1 LENGLAGLIGNFNGF
16 RAGGGVFNPNQ
27 AGPNMAQIQ
36 AKQAQD
42 QAVAQGKAIASAQSF
57 SESLDATGQAAK
69 AFADKVKQAQSIA
82 DQMAKAGVA
91 GVEWLGQTLSTLKN
105 EVAQKAYD
113 FSEGIFNTAGALGGL
128 TKTLEQIQIQGREVG
143 AAGLNVAAFT
153 EDAGARAI
161 AGLVKNFR
169 AAESNLMVQSQSLGS
184 AAEVEARI
192 AERFGT
198 QRLTTEQTIQA
209 AAMQA
214 HEDAQ
219 AQRDFLKDIAASVSR
234 MGGAPTVVA
243 FARG

>member
-1 LENGLAGLIGNFNGF
+1 
-16 RAGGGVFNPNQ
+16 
-27 AGPNMAQIQ
+27 
-36 AKQAQD
+36 
-42 QAVAQGKAIASAQSF
+42 
-57 SESLDATGQAAK
+57 
-69 AFADKVKQAQSIA
+69 
-82 DQMAKAGVA
+82 MAKAGVA

-113 FSEGIFNTAGALGGL
+113 FSEGLFNTAGALGGL
-128 TKTLEQIQIQGREVG
+128 TKTLEQIEIQGREVG

-184 AAEVEARI
+184 ASEVEARI
-192 AERFGT
+192 SERFGT